1 MRLQSLSR
9 GYPHSHACLVHEY
22 TIGQTIFIISQ
33 FYSIGLEFIYAQSPE
48 SMKGLLTGL
57 FYCVFGIFSGVA
69 VLVFYKFPKSTLNG
83 TSTILWFYVIFTVIG
98 SLGFVGY
105 AVVAFMYVN
114 RVRPAGGPE
123 EEIQGEL
130 ERGLYT

>member
-1 MRLQSLSR
+1 MITHTCLRVFLFMNTLQVKPLLS
-9 GYPHSHACLVHEY
+9 HHNSTL
-22 TIGQTIFIISQ
+22 
-33 FYSIGLEFIYAQSPE
+33 GLEFIYAQSPE

-83 TSTILWFYVIFTVIG
+83 TNTILWFYVIFTVIG

-105 AVVAFMYVN
+105 AIVAFMYVN

-123 EEIQGEL
+123 EETQGRL
-130 ERGLYT
+130 VRGLYT